1 LETPKYY
8 HPYLGKISNLDV
20 AHGVGGK
27 KLFKWPH
34 CKDDTQIDMPTPEG
48 RGWVLPKHLLGWNLM
63 DGTSFR
69 SWLNWCKTLRG
80 AGLAAAPAPA
90 LAASP
95 ASKDK
100 EPKEKK
106 EKVVKEKPTW
116 GEPGKGHSLVAL
128 RKGGAIVC
136 MFVVP

>member
-1 LETPKYY
+1 MVYPLEGWLIGAK
-8 HPYLGKISNLDV
+8 PY
-20 AHGVGGK
+20 
-27 KLFKWPH
+27 F
-34 CKDDTQIDMPTPEG
+34 
-48 RGWVLPKHLLGWNLM
+48 
-63 DGTSFR
+63 F
-69 SWLNWCKTLRG
+69 

-90 LAASP
+90 GLAASP

-128 RKGGAIVC
+128 RKGGALVC